1 MGLSKESCRRRFV
14 VPKRSALVATGV
26 SVVTMAGVAV
36 AADPTVMKGTARVGN
51 SNRSVV
57 VSSTSQTLYALS
69 GESVGR
75 VTTLKC
81 INQSCFAIWVPLKT
95 TVNERLTKGP
105 GVNGTLGRLQR
116 VRARFYQVMLNGKP
130 LYRYVG
136 DRNTKGSARG
146 NGIRSFGG
154 TWSVVNP

>member
-1 MGLSKESCRRRFV
+1 MADEDSKAAGPFDINTVR
-14 VPKRSALVATGV
+14 ALVALM
-26 SVVTMAGVAV
+26 SRH
-36 AADPTVMKGTARVGN
+36 D
-51 SNRSVV
+51 
-57 VSSTSQTLYALS
+57 LS
-69 GESVGR
+69 EIDLRQGEQRICLRRG
-75 VTTLKC
+75 
-81 INQSCFAIWVPLKT
+81 PLKT